1 MSRKTNTATRVRD
14 LCGCGTEQ
22 LVRELAVG
30 GSMGEPQC
38 GLFFLSRMLTLPVHR
53 CLVICPQSTLALAV
67 QLFHLCNGVCVE
79 LFKLPLNVNSMRA
92 RKHQEALH
100 KQLDDVENSI
110 KIFERPVVYIQA

>member
-1 MSRKTNTATRVRD
+1 MSTT
-14 LCGCGTEQ
+14 
-22 LVRELAVG
+22 
-30 GSMGEPQC
+30 
-38 GLFFLSRMLTLPVHR
+38 
-53 CLVICPQSTLALAV
+53 ALARLGWRLAETFETLRARRV
-67 QLFHLCNGVCVE
+67 GTGEKAEIKAE

>member
-1 MSRKTNTATRVRD
+1 MAMRVKSIWEFREAESVRS
-14 LCGCGTEQ
+14 TEIK
-22 LVRELAVG
+22 A
-30 GSMGEPQC
+30 
-38 GLFFLSRMLTLPVHR
+38 
-53 CLVICPQSTLALAV
+53 
-67 QLFHLCNGVCVE
+67 E